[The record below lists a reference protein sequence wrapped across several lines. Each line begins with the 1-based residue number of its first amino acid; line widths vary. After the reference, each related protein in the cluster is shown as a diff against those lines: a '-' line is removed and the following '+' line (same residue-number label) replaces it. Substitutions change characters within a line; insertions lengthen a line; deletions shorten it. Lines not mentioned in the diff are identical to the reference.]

1 MMQFYHPFIPNIPPP
16 SIPTRESIIN
26 EGLKIFEQSK
36 TDEQWL
42 KIWIENKKLS
52 SKLISLSDYQQK
64 LIQHINLLQQYEQA
78 LNNSNYEILIE
89 LKNQIEQSNH
99 FIYDCQIIKNIQKQ
113 IHRRKSKRV
122 RLRRQK
128 ERKLIPM
135 KSSDIIELQT
145 INEKP
150 LIEKIQDIKSI
161 LQTIEQLK
169 QLKNTRQQGQIDN
182 DELIEIENICHDKL
196 LEYKTEMEKISQ
208 SQSHIKLFN
217 YLFNNNNQSFYESTN
232 PNAQY
237 FLRAHQNIND
247 LIQIRQGWD
256 QYSSTHISSLDNMI
270 PSKWHEPQTPCDSN
284 WTRYIFN
291 KKE

>member
-1 MMQFYHPFIPNIPPP
+1 MQFYHPFIPPPP
-16 SIPTRESIIN
+16 ILTRESIIN

-36 TDEQWL
+36 NNEQWL
-42 KIWIENKKLS
+42 KSWIENKKLS
-52 SKLISLSDYQQK
+52 SKSISLSDYRQK
-64 LIQHINLLQQYEQA
+64 LIQHANLLQQYEQA
-78 LNNSNYEILIE
+78 LKNSTYEILIE
-89 LKNQIEQSNH
+89 LKNQIEQSNN
-99 FIYDCQIIKNIQKQ
+99 FIYDYQIIKNIQKQ
-113 IHRRKSKRV
+113 IHRRKSKRA
-122 RLRRQK
+122 RLHRQK
-128 ERKLIPM
+128 ERKLIPI
-135 KSSDIIELQT
+135 KSDIIEPQST
-145 INEKP
+145 NEKP

-169 QLKNTRQQGQIDN
+169 QLKNIRQQQQTDNN
-182 DELIEIENICHDKL
+182 DELIEIENICNAKL
-196 LEYKTEMEKISQ
+196 LEYKTELEKI

-217 YLFNNNNQSFYESTN
+217 YLFNNNDQSFYESTN

-247 LIQIRQGWD
+247 LIQIRQAWD